1 MGIFKICIPFR
12 TSTTLMKVWM
22 NVWVN
27 MLHAWVK
34 RIVVQFVQV
43 LYAFAALVM
52 LISDQVRARRDDRD
66 GKKAV
71 CLQ

>member
-1 MGIFKICIPFR
+1 
-12 TSTTLMKVWM
+12 MKVWM

-43 LYAFAALVM
+43 VYAFAALVTQ
-52 LISDQVRARRDDRD
+52 ISDQVRARRDDRD

>member
-1 MGIFKICIPFR
+1 
-12 TSTTLMKVWM
+12 M
-22 NVWVN
+22 NMWVE
-27 MLHAWVK
+27 K
-34 RIVVQFVQV
+34 IVVQFVQA
-43 LYAFAALVM
+43 LYAFAALVT

>member
-43 LYAFAALVM
+43 LYAFAALVT

>member
-1 MGIFKICIPFR
+1 
-12 TSTTLMKVWM
+12 MKVWM
-22 NVWVN
+22 NVGI
-27 MLHAWVK
+27 K

-43 LYAFAALVM
+43 LCAFAALVT
-52 LISDQVRARRDDRD
+52 LISDQVRARRDNRG